1 MDSSMYRIICIVR
14 VQEAYLAR
22 LRRSVLDGH
31 LFILAGQSQGTWQVG
46 EKGEQWLRQ
55 NHYPIPAEYED
66 VVIDAGTFSY
76 LKDRDY
82 LFIHGNDYDHNG
94 WDAIEQELVRVF
106 RGLPMI
112 LRLKERQDS
121 AWELYLDLSELNEAV
136 WDELQSHHTDLITAT
151 NALPVSRRLIFYAD
165 GMLRIYPFPHPY
177 QIFSSN
183 SDNSKQL
190 LQQAP
195 ETPGLNDNWQGNIF
209 LERAT
214 QAGAWQ
220 RRVPNTTVSFSG
232 GLLWLAK
239 PACNLD
245 WPGQAE
251 KIGNTQIGWQLWR
264 LTVSENV
271 PTSWESI
278 QNWFKYRSI
287 DVVPFRQRL
296 EIVSLPSVVTE
307 DGQYTIEPGKSI
319 WIACHPP
326 TRQTQGIFRE
336 IALSAE
342 QIALTTSSSNPPS
355 KYISA
360 SSPADRINYF
370 RWSAD
375 QPADYRIRI
384 QGDASAEP
392 LHIKVASLPNI
403 QPAWLRGL
411 SCTVTTDE
419 DQQTL
424 YAFND
429 IDDSGNVPF
438 IMDQLTQEELAR
450 LDWTYEPAGLPVSIT
465 WFSTTSGSQQRPG
478 NVYFAQSAE
487 ELTWYWNEKIC
498 PALTLDSQVKLVLD
512 ANSFGSI
519 TLTIAVPQQ
528 QEAEV
533 ALPLEQQVEAML
545 PQQEI
550 ADSELPEEPE
560 QVEIIFWINE
570 RLSAQFA
577 WLSRI
582 IAGKYG
588 QKSLPTPMPER
599 LRERLLELSTQSNV
613 TPSLGSALEKLASA
627 HLIPAWVLFRL
638 QTLTAE
644 VENIEQN
651 SPQED

>member
-1 MDSSMYRIICIVR
+1 MA
-14 VQEAYLAR
+14 Q
-22 LRRSVLDGH
+22 LRKSVLDGH

-55 NHYPIPAEYED
+55 NHYSIPNEDEYVD
-66 VVIDAGTFSY
+66 IDAGTFSY

-82 LFIHGNDYDHNG
+82 LFIYGKEYDRNG
-94 WDAIEQELVRVF
+94 WDAIEQELAHVF

-112 LRLKERQDS
+112 LQLKERQES
-121 AWELYLDLSELNEAV
+121 AWELYLELSELNEAV
-136 WDELQSHHTDLITAT
+136 WDELRRHHTDMITAT
-151 NALPVSRRLIFYAD
+151 NASPVSRRLNFYA
-165 GMLRIYPFPHPY
+165 GGLLRIYPFPHSY

-183 SDNSKQL
+183 SDNNKQL

-209 LERAT
+209 LERTT
-214 QAGAWQ
+214 QVGAWQ
-220 RRVPNTTVSFSG
+220 RRVPDTTVSFSG
-232 GLLWLAK
+232 ELLWLMKLAH
-239 PACNLD
+239 NLD

-264 LTVSENV
+264 LTVGENV

-296 EIVSLPSVVTE
+296 EIVSLPSIVTE
-307 DGQYTIEPGKSI
+307 GGQYTIEPGKSI

-326 TRQTQGIFRE
+326 TRQTQGIFRQ

-342 QIALTTSSSNPPS
+342 QIALTTSSSNPPP

-392 LHIKVASLPNI
+392 LHIKVASHPNI
-403 QPAWLRGL
+403 QPAWLHGL

-429 IDDSGNVPF
+429 VCDSGDAPF

-450 LDWTYEPAGLPVSIT
+450 LDWTYEPAGLPISIT
-465 WFSTTSGSQQRPG
+465 WFSTTSASQQRPG

-498 PALTLDSQVKLVLD
+498 PALTLDTQGKLVLD

-519 TLTIAVPQQ
+519 TLIIVVPQQ
-528 QEAEV
+528 QAAEV
-533 ALPLEQQVEAML
+533 ALPQEQQVEDIL

-550 ADSELPEEPE
+550 ADAELPEEQV
-560 QVEIIFWINE
+560 QVETTLWINE
-570 RLSAQFA
+570 RLSAQFV

-582 IAGKYG
+582 IAGKYR
-588 QKSLPTPMPER
+588 QMPLLTPMPER
-599 LRERLLELSTQSNV
+599 LRERLLELSAQSNV
-613 TPSLGSALEKLASA
+613 APPLGSALEKLASA
-627 HLIPAWVLFRL
+627 YLIPAWTLFRL
-638 QTLTAE
+638 QTLIAE

>member
-1 MDSSMYRIICIVR
+1 M
-14 VQEAYLAR
+14 AR
-22 LRRSVLDGH
+22 LKRSVLDGH

-55 NHYPIPAEYED
+55 NHYAIPTEYND

-82 LFIHGNDYDHNG
+82 LFIHGTEYDHNG

-112 LRLKERQDS
+112 LQLKERQNS
-121 AWELYLDLSELNEAV
+121 AWELYLDLSEMNEAV
-136 WDELQSHHTDLITAT
+136 WDELRGHHADMITAT
-151 NALPVSRRLIFYAD
+151 SAAPMSRRLIFYAD
-165 GMLRIYPFPHPY
+165 GLLRVYPFPHPY

-183 SDNSKQL
+183 SDKSKQL

-220 RRVPNTTVSFSG
+220 RRVPDTTVSFSG
-232 GLLWLAK
+232 ELLWLAK
-239 PACNLD
+239 STCNLD

-251 KIGNTQIGWQLWR
+251 KIGDTHIGWQLWR
-264 LTVSENV
+264 LTLNENM

-296 EIVSLPSVVTE
+296 EIVSLPSVIAE
-307 DGQYTIEPGKSI
+307 DGQYTIESGKSI

-326 TRQTQGIFRE
+326 TIQTQGIFRE

-342 QIALTTSSSNPPS
+342 QKALTEGNSNSPP

-375 QPADYRIRI
+375 QPADYRIRV

-392 LHIKVASLPNI
+392 LHIKVASLPDI

-424 YAFND
+424 SAFSD
-429 IDDSGNVPF
+429 KEDSGNAPF

-450 LDWTYEPAGLPVSIT
+450 LNWAYEPAGLPISIT
-465 WFSTTSGSQQRPG
+465 WFSTTSASQLRPG
-478 NVYFAQSAE
+478 TVYFAQSAE

-498 PALTLDSQVKLVLD
+498 PALSLDTQVTLMLD
-512 ANSFGSI
+512 ASSFGSI
-519 TLTIAVPQQ
+519 RLTIALPQQ

-533 ALPLEQQVEAML
+533 VLPQEQQVEAMF
-545 PQQEI
+545 PQQEV
-550 ADSELPEEPE
+550 ADAELPEEQE
-560 QVEIIFWINE
+560 QIETTLWINE
-570 RLSAQFA
+570 RVSAQFA

-582 IAGKYG
+582 ISGKHD
-588 QKSLPTPMPER
+588 QKFLLMPMPAE
-599 LRERLLELSTQSNV
+599 LRERLFELSAQAEGMSS
-613 TPSLGSALEKLASA
+613 PGPALEKLASA

-638 QTLTAE
+638 QTLVAE
-644 VENIEQN
+644 LESREQDYLKKIK
-651 SPQED
+651 E